1 MCGNRPPKTGD
12 SAASA
17 LQQLTGSSE
26 GNMWPIFRV
35 TLACAGQEGL
45 GFEVLGFRLSLILG
59 ECEFKQGAFGRHHF
73 RFCGGSHSL
82 PGVCTY
88 LCVFFRFEV
97 QVPRNCC
104 QTFLRE
110 TRWKPAV
117 CQISAGKP
125 IWKPA
130 VCPHIWPN
138 PGLAG
143 AAVPAPGGCA
153 PGRGRHL
160 IGRSNGTG
168 RRRDGVGKALR
179 VPWGLVSRE
188 TKENTRH
195 LPSPGACKTFDT

>member
-1 MCGNRPPKTGD
+1 
-12 SAASA
+12 
-17 LQQLTGSSE
+17 
-26 GNMWPIFRV
+26 MWPIFRV

-97 QVPRNCC
+97 QVPPNCC

-130 VCPHIWPN
+130 VCPHFGQTQAWPALLFLR
-138 PGLAG
+138 LADVLRG
-143 AAVPAPGGCA
+143 VDGTLSAARTGRAGGVTGSERLGGCHGGWFQ
-153 PGRGRHL
+153 GRPKRTHVICRVRVHAKLLTHSVL
-160 IGRSNGTG
+160 IGEPKGCP
-168 RRRDGVGKALR
+168 L
-179 VPWGLVSRE
+179 
-188 TKENTRH
+188 
-195 LPSPGACKTFDT
+195 